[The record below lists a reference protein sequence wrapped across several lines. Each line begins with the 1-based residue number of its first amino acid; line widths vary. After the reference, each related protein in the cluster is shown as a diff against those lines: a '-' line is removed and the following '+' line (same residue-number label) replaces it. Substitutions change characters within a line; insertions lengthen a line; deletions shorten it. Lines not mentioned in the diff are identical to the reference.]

1 MKGFDK
7 RSDGLASA
15 RRGLDQIIPLGL
27 RRKSEMF
34 CIFYV
39 PLDSQT
45 NWKICPWKE
54 LNFQKLYLC
63 FSFFPQL
70 PLSDTEAHSSEIFW
84 VGLYIKRRVSWN
96 LNFGQQ
102 CCDTFR
108 YRRSAWSSIVIRIRD
123 NFFSPNVQ

>member
-1 MKGFDK
+1 
-7 RSDGLASA
+7 
-15 RRGLDQIIPLGL
+15 
-27 RRKSEMF
+27 MF

-70 PLSDTEAHSSEIFW
+70 PLSGTEAHSSEIFW
-84 VGLYIKRRVSWN
+84 VGLYKKGGHRGTLILGSNV
-96 LNFGQQ
+96 
-102 CCDTFR
+102 
-108 YRRSAWSSIVIRIRD
+108 VIHFDIEGRLGHLL
-123 NFFSPNVQ
+123 